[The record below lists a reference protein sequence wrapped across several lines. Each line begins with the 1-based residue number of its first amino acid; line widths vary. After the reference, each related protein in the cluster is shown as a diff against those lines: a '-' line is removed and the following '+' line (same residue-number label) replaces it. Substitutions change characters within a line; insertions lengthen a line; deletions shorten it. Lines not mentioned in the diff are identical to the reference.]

1 MVGVS
6 TYESESMS
14 GERERASITLPTS
27 LKEKIKEDGNMSE
40 TIEEAL
46 ERYFETS
53 TIHYVNTNAQYV
65 PGDGTKVYSNGVVA
79 TYGDKRFGES
89 LQELKS
95 GDGVVSYVSDSSV
108 KYDGG
113 ARAFGIVQA
122 PWSGSKVPAEENLY
136 NSGEEESQEYHV
148 PVKWLGVLGEE
159 STVSPGD
166 IRTIT
171 GRKTPQR
178 TLETP
183 GDEYQHGMQLLAE
196 VILGRTILA
205 DLFRIE

>member
-1 MVGVS
+1 MP
-6 TYESESMS
+6 
-14 GERERASITLPTS
+14 GERARASITLPKS
-27 LKEKIKEDGNMSE
+27 LKEKLKESGNMSE

-46 ERYFETS
+46 KRHLETS

-65 PGDGTKVYSNGVVA
+65 PKGGTKIYSNGVVA
-79 TYGDKRFGES
+79 TYGDERFGES
-89 LQELKS
+89 LSELEP

-108 KYDGG
+108 EYNGG
-113 ARAFGIVQA
+113 ARAFGVVQA
-122 PWSGSKVPAEENLY
+122 PWSGSRVPPEENLY
-136 NSGEEESQEYHV
+136 NTGDEEFREYHV

-159 STVSPGD
+159 STVSPED

>member
-1 MVGVS
+1 M
-6 TYESESMS
+6 TRK
-14 GERERASITLPTS
+14 RERASITLPTS
-27 LKEKIKEDGNMSE
+27 LKEKVKENGNMSE
-40 TIEEAL
+40 TIEQAL
-46 ERYFETS
+46 ERYFERS

-65 PGDGTKVYSNGVVA
+65 SGDGTKIYSNGVVA
-79 TYGDKRFGES
+79 TYGDERFGES
-89 LQELKS
+89 LRELKP

-113 ARAFGIVQA
+113 ARAFGVVQA
-122 PWSGSKVPAEENLY
+122 PWSGSRVPAEENLY
-136 NSGEEESQEYHV
+136 NPGEEKSREYHV
-148 PVKWLGVLGEE
+148 PVRWLGVLGER
-159 STVSPGD
+159 STVSPED

>member
-1 MVGVS
+1 MGLC
-6 TYESESMS
+6 THEIESMS
-14 GERERASITLPTS
+14 EERERASITLPTS
-27 LKEKIKEDGNMSE
+27 LKERIKEDGNMSE

-65 PGDGTKVYSNGVVA
+65 PEGGTKIYSNGVVA
-79 TYGDKRFGES
+79 TYGAKRFGES
-89 LQELKS
+89 LRELKP

-113 ARAFGIVQA
+113 ARAFGVVQA
-122 PWSGSKVPAEENLY
+122 PWSGSRVPAEENLY
-136 NSGEEESQEYHV
+136 NPGEEESREYHV

-159 STVSPGD
+159 STVSPKD